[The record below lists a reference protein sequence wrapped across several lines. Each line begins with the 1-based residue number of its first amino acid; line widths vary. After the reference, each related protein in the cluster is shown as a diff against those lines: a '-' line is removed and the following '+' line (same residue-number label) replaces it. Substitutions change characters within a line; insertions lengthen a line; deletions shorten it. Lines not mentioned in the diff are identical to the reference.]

1 MTREQ
6 AIRAQ
11 LMRLGIPSHRVG
23 FPYIEEAIALW
34 VPGCMVTKDIYPVI
48 ARNNRVSAGAVE
60 KNIRAAIR
68 QAWDEKRGR
77 TDAIFAVFGLWA
89 VLERPTSTEFIS
101 AVAIWA
107 EGGKHDED

>member
-11 LMRLGIPSHRVG
+11 LVRLGIPTHRAG
-23 FPYIEEAIALW
+23 FPYIEQAIALW

-48 ARNNRVSAGAVE
+48 ARNNRVSIDAVE
-60 KNIRAAIR
+60 RNIRAAIK

-77 TDAIFAVFGLWA
+77 TDAIFGVFGLWA
-89 VLERPTSTEFIS
+89 VQARPTASEFIS

-107 EGGKHDED
+107 ERGERDED